1 MIQRKSVRNLNRY
14 LVDVGAN
21 EKFYAY
27 VQVSNVSPDILGRYG
42 LAKSITEGARICPW
56 PIGPKTK
63 FNVWGK
69 NVPLKDMPKIKKYRE
84 AVIKDWHGNYHDIDI
99 PYMGYMYE
107 HIDSPNVELTV
118 IKLDNELVIL
128 SPVMKNDNSSYNLHV
143 VNLFLEVFGE
153 CDFLHED
160 LTVMIKK
167 LPIERVNW
175 EILPE
180 GKLVWEKVA
189 SGLGISQSKAKKK
202 LAEKYRFEHLDK
214 HMPAKVYQGMNGFHG
229 YLVFDFPKA
238 GVVIMENM
246 LYGNATYVIEHNWEE
261 VSKLT
266 KGEVI
271 ANNLAKDR
279 VVHSARRWKSDIDK
293 ILS

>member
-1 MIQRKSVRNLNRY
+1 MLQKRSIRNLQRH
-14 LVDVGAN
+14 LVDIDAN

-27 VQVSNVSPDILGRYG
+27 VQVDHINPKRLSLYG
-42 LAKSITEGARICPW
+42 LSSFMTEGNRVCPW
-56 PIGPKTK
+56 PIGPKTRY
-63 FNVWGK
+63 NLWGK
-69 NVPLKDMPKIKKYRE
+69 DIPLKNQAKIQKYRH
-84 AVIKDWHGNYHDIDI
+84 AVITDWHGNEHDVDI
-99 PYMGYMYE
+99 QYWGYRYE
-107 HIDSPNVELTV
+107 HLSAPNVELTV
-118 IKLDNELVIL
+118 IKRNGQFAIV
-128 SPVMKNDNSSYNLHV
+128 SPLMINDDSLLNVHI

-160 LTVMIKK
+160 LSDTIKK

-180 GKLVWEKVA
+180 GKLPWETVV
-189 SGLGISQSKAKKK
+189 SGLGISQSKAKSK

-246 LYGNATYVIEHNWEE
+246 LYGNATYVIEKNWKKFQ
-261 VSKLT
+261 SSL
-266 KGEVI
+266 
-271 ANNLAKDR
+271 
-279 VVHSARRWKSDIDK
+279 RRR
-293 ILS
+293 L